1 MKHLF
6 FLLTIVL
13 FSSCAI
19 KIPYTKELKD
29 EYGIDTDAE
38 MKRLQFFTSG
48 TLILDQVFT
57 NDKDL
62 KTDENGVM
70 VQNNSKVKEKIIIP
84 ANTKCIFDDFGEKD
98 KILVRFEE
106 GKGKTLTFDLKPNNK
121 RYYLDI
127 NPNEP
132 GGPIIKYGK
141 NSYKVDLLRSGG
153 SSVYLLIKK
162 DTRKP
167 RSRGRI
173 VRGMK
178 VQ

>member
-1 MKHLF
+1 MKYLIF
-6 FLLTIVL
+6 PLVIFLIH
-13 FSSCAI
+13 SCAV
-19 KIPYTKELKD
+19 KIPYTKEIKD
-29 EYGIDTDAE
+29 DLSIDTDAE
-38 MKRLQFFTSG
+38 MKRLQFYTSG
-48 TLILDQVFT
+48 TLILEQVFT
-57 NDKDL
+57 NNKDL
-62 KTDENGVM
+62 KTDENGV
-70 VQNNSKVKEKIIIP
+70 VIQNNSKVKEKIIIP

-98 KILVRFEE
+98 KIMVRFES
-106 GKGKTLTFDLKPNNK
+106 GKDKTLTFDLKPNNK

-162 DTRKP
+162 DTRQP

-178 VQ
+178 VS